1 MTIIRDAVE
10 TLLLDLAADFT
21 IAVICAVGAM
31 AIACDKLEEYFFSA
45 EVEWR

>member
-1 MTIIRDAVE
+1 MTIIRDALE

-21 IAVICAVGAM
+21 IAVICAAGVT
-31 AIACDKLEEYFFSA
+31 AIACDKLEEYLCSA